1 MQNLILCLVDQ
12 KKIAFDLAGI
22 ERVER
27 VVDVT
32 PMPQKQ
38 PFMMGV
44 INFHG
49 QIVSVVSLR
58 SLLGVASREL
68 CLSDL
73 FLIYSNGKKSLALW
87 VDSIAD
93 LTSCSEEKLLPA
105 QDVLPTQPEFIRHVM
120 IYENEIVPIY
130 DLSKIIASE
139 YE

>member
-1 MQNLILCLVDQ
+1 MICLVDQ

-27 VVDVT
+27 AVEVT
-32 PMPQKQ
+32 SMPQKQ

-49 QIVSVVSLR
+49 KIVSVVSLR
-58 SLLGVASREL
+58 SLLGFPFREIR
-68 CLSDL
+68 LSDL
-73 FLIYSNGKKSLALW
+73 FLIYSNDKKSLALW

-93 LTSCSEEKLLPA
+93 LTSCTEEKLLPA
-105 QDVLPTQPEFIRHVM
+105 QEVLPAQPEFIRHVM
-120 IYENEIVPIY
+120 IYENEIIPIY
-130 DLSKIIASE
+130 DLSKIIESE